1 MKVRMRVADAIR
13 ACWDG
18 YNREHAVPPHAAK
31 AVRRMLLCRTAA
43 LGGHMHRCDNC
54 GSELPVYNSCE
65 DRHCPTCQGHARRKW
80 TGRRM
85 REILPVQYFHL
96 VFTLPHSLN
105 PLVDANRKLLFN
117 EFFHV
122 VGWVLQRFAHDPQ
135 WRLEGELGYIALLH
149 TWNQRL
155 LGHFHIHCL
164 VPGGVWREQ
173 TQEWI
178 DCRRNWLFGKD
189 PLAKAFRNRF
199 IKRLRSLRR
208 RGKLSF
214 AGCAA
219 GFADT
224 DDWERILT
232 ELAGTKW
239 VAYPKKVPAR
249 PEDAL
254 RYLARYTHKVA
265 ISDSRVKEVRDGHVV
280 FAWRDRSDGNREK
293 LCRIPAEEFTRRFLY
308 HILPESFHKI
318 RYGGWMSAPKRRYSL
333 RDIRKA
339 LGAERSESPEETGT
353 LPERILEETGI
364 DVALC
369 PFCGKGHLVR
379 TEKHAPLETEAIAK
393 PP

>member
-1 MKVRMRVADAIR
+1 D
-13 ACWDG
+13 
-18 YNREHAVPPHAAK
+18 
-31 AVRRMLLCRTAA
+31 
-43 LGGHMHRCDNC
+43 
-54 GSELPVYNSCE
+54 
-65 DRHCPTCQGHARRKW
+65 
-80 TGRRM
+80 
-85 REILPVQYFHL
+85 
-96 VFTLPHSLN
+96 
-105 PLVDANRKLLFN
+105 

-219 GFADT
+219 GFADA
-224 DDWERILT
+224 DDWERSLG

-293 LCRIPAEEFTRRFLY
+293 LCRIPVWEFTRRFLY
-308 HILPESFHKI
+308 HILPEGFHKI
-318 RYGGWMSAPKRRYSL
+318 RYGGWMSAPKRGYSL
-333 RDIRKA
+333 REIRA
-339 LGAERSESPEETGT
+339 AIGAEAPQKPDTDKT

-379 TEKHAPLETEAIAK
+379 TEKPIFPPDTEMLRK